1 MGYNKYR
8 KRSYNISK
16 SKAKD
21 YANEMQN
28 IQNNF
33 LELQKDDWKL
43 SMNMDSCYK
52 KFDNFELRI
61 SNHSADNQYHD
72 LNSDDLIIN
81 VKKSK
86 TEFINFINGDL
97 ESTLKVLNEL
107 DLERY
112 RFINVVGSKAN
123 CFLKG
128 FKTKKDVLTM
138 EK

>member
-1 MGYNKYR
+1 MGYNRYR
-8 KRSYNISK
+8 HRSYNISK

-21 YANEMQN
+21 YAEEMESLQN
-28 IQNNF
+28 GF
-33 LELQKDDWKL
+33 LNLQKEDWKL

-72 LNSDDLIIN
+72 LNGDDLIVN

-86 TEFINFINGDL
+86 LEFASFIKNDL
-97 ESTLKVLNEL
+97 DNLLSRLNEL
-107 DLERY
+107 DLKKY
-112 RFINVVGSKAN
+112 RFVNINGNRIN

-128 FKTKKDVLTM
+128 FKTKKEVF
-138 EK
+138 